1 MLTEKSVLITGG
13 TGSLGH
19 ALVKEILNRWPSVRR
34 LVVFS
39 RDELKQHEMREAF
52 PEDHFPSL
60 RFFLGDVRD
69 RQRLVRAFNRVDVVI
84 HAAALK
90 QVPAAEY
97 NPMEFIRTNVIGA
110 ENVVEAG
117 RERDSLGNKT
127 KMKTPTPGRG
137 PDHVKIRLKIR
148 VKVMRKGKLK
158 IPKRSEV

>member
-39 RDELKQHEMREAF
+39 RDELKQHEMRETF
-52 PEDHFPSL
+52 PEEQFPSL

-90 QVPAAEY
+90 PVSYTHLTLP
-97 NPMEFIRTNVIGA
+97 
-110 ENVVEAG
+110 
-117 RERDSLGNKT
+117 T
-127 KMKTPTPGRG
+127 KA
-137 PDHVKIRLKIR
+137 
-148 VKVMRKGKLK
+148 
-158 IPKRSEV
+158 